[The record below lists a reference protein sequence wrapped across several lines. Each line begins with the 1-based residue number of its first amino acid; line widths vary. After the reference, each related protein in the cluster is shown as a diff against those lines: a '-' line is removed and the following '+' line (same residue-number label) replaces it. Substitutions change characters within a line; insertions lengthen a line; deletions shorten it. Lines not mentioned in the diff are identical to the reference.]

1 MVLATRIAAV
11 RARNGNSSRAAFA
24 AGVILAQALACG
36 RGGGG
41 ASGQAPARPVGDS
54 PVVARLNG
62 EPIEIAD
69 LRAGFP
75 GALRADRSQALE
87 AAVAR
92 RLAAQE
98 ARRRG
103 LDTADRVRAQV
114 DALRRDAAARE
125 EGLLRDA
132 LQASLE
138 SQISV
143 TEDELR
149 ARYEQTKARFTER
162 RLRLRRAVF
171 PTAEAARAEDQKLG
185 ADGRLDPAS
194 SEEIGPLPVQK
205 LFQAQWFGA
214 MRLREPGQRVV
225 VDREGKF
232 ALVELEEVLPPAPLP
247 FEEVREQL
255 EHEVRSQRGGEALA
269 KLAQELRA
277 AAHLEV
283 DEAVLEDDA
292 AWQRAAGERGP
303 LRQPR
308 R

>member
-1 MVLATRIAAV
+1 
-11 RARNGNSSRAAFA
+11 
-24 AGVILAQALACG
+24 
-36 RGGGG
+36 
-41 ASGQAPARPVGDS
+41 
-54 PVVARLNG
+54 
-62 EPIEIAD
+62 
-69 LRAGFP
+69 
-75 GALRADRSQALE
+75 
-87 AAVAR
+87 
-92 RLAAQE
+92 
-98 ARRRG
+98 
-103 LDTADRVRAQV
+103 VRAQV

-283 DEAVLEDDA
+283 DEAVLKDDA
-292 AWQRAAGERGP
+292 AWQQAAGETGP
-303 LRQPR
+303 PHRPGR
-308 R
+308 